1 MLFRSGLDTVYPAD
15 GKESNRDK
23 LEEEMGQLMFCLNHL
38 IDDLNLNE
46 DNIMAAYNQKANT
59 WLKWKAYYVN

>member
-1 MLFRSGLDTVYPAD
+1 MCIRD
-15 GKESNRDK
+15 RDK

-38 IDDLNLNE
+38 ISDLDLSE
-46 DNIMAAYNQKANT
+46 DNIMNAYNQKANT